1 MGNSSSS
8 SAWDLASNGTLGPYY
23 MNHSVPRSDRLLYMR
38 NMFSRSSSNR
48 RPRNS
53 RARNRHSTEEPKLI
67 PTQFYLDESTF
78 LNLIKNR
85 IVAPRYKGSEVKT
98 EEYRLECP
106 ICFCYYPAL
115 NYTVC
120 CKQCICSGCF
130 FRIQRKRTEKS
141 APCSF
146 CKASLFEIIYDPD
159 AQKDIEMNQESG
171 NYSADRETVS
181 ELETKGTAHSICSKV
196 SNSGIIEKT
205 ESRSKDAVAL
215 DNFVLQE
222 DDVPFNPREVEVP
235 VFLQDEGYTEEDLMI
250 MEACFR
256 SMRATRV

>member
-98 EEYRLECP
+98 DEYRLECP

-120 CKQCICSGCF
+120 CKQVRICSHLQWPFQRCGHSVYAAAASF
-130 FRIQRKRTEKS
+130 VFRE
-141 APCSF
+141 
-146 CKASLFEIIYDPD
+146 
-159 AQKDIEMNQESG
+159 
-171 NYSADRETVS
+171 RE
-181 ELETKGTAHSICSKV
+181 LKNRHRA
-196 SNSGIIEKT
+196 
-205 ESRSKDAVAL
+205 R
-215 DNFVLQE
+215 FVKL
-222 DDVPFNPREVEVP
+222 
-235 VFLQDEGYTEEDLMI
+235 LYLKLYTTLMHKKI
-250 MEACFR
+250 LK
-256 SMRATRV
+256 